1 MLSARICLF
10 CGVGSG
16 LGHSCVSKA
25 QPKVLRHL
33 FSSLCTPAY
42 ICVLF
47 PQSII
52 HTIIWQYISYHYPL
66 FMKQVHTP
74 DSNRYWIANSYEYRF
89 ISGLEPENVDKE
101 FLRLWFKNN
110 CNPYEDT
117 VYFLHTVVRITCE
130 FCSIMI
136 QLIFF

>member
-1 MLSARICLF
+1 
-10 CGVGSG
+10 
-16 LGHSCVSKA
+16 
-25 QPKVLRHL
+25 
-33 FSSLCTPAY
+33 
-42 ICVLF
+42 
-47 PQSII
+47 
-52 HTIIWQYISYHYPL
+52 
-66 FMKQVHTP
+66 MKHVHT
-74 DSNRYWIANSYEYRF
+74 SNSSRYWIANSYEDRF

-136 QLIFF
+136 QLIFFLNQFMKGYQGMSLKAYGTYDC